1 MPLRLSRYAKT
12 FIVAG
17 HAIAIE
23 HEAFVESSR
32 SSLSLDGAVVAT
44 DGVEKGQPDPLRNHR
59 LTTTLQDGRVLE
71 VEIGPANTWSYGHRA
86 TLDGIVVAESHRGK
100 TLGYGPKMKAYL
112 KWAESNNT
120 PEMKA
125 RNDAAWKR
133 NWPSLAVDIS
143 LGLIFFFVAREYGLV
158 TAAVGGAAAGLA
170 LWVAQKITKID
181 LLGGLA
187 LFGIGMSLISAAFA
201 VMFRDDAIV
210 QHRSTIMG
218 LIGAS
223 LFLSDGLFARGQKL
237 AKRLARYFAFDVDA
251 RRLALGM
258 GGIGVIMALVNVL
271 AVWLLTTDQW
281 LVFTTFLDTP
291 IVIALFMAM
300 LFWVR
305 KGPEARA
312 Y

>member
-12 FIVAG
+12 FTVES
-17 HAIAIE
+17 HKVAIE

-32 SSLSLDGAVVAT
+32 SSLSLDGTEVAA
-44 DGVEKGQPDPLRNHR
+44 DGVEKGQPDPLRNHH
-59 LTTTLQDGRVLE
+59 LATTLPDGRVLE

-86 TLDGIVVAESHRGK
+86 TLDGAIVAESHRGK
-100 TLGYGPKMKAYL
+100 TLGYGPRMQAYL
-112 KWAESNNT
+112 KWAEAQNT
-120 PEMKA
+120 PDMKA
-125 RNDAAWKR
+125 RNEAAWKR
-133 NWPSLAVDIS
+133 NWPSLAVDVS

-158 TAAVGGAAAGLA
+158 TAAVGGAAAGLV
-170 LWVAQKITKID
+170 LWVAQKVTRID

-201 VMFRDDAIV
+201 VVFRDDSIV

-237 AKRLARYFAFDVDA
+237 AARLARYFAFDVDA

-258 GGIGVIMALVNVL
+258 GGIGVVMALVNVL

-291 IVIALFMAM
+291 IVIALFLAM

-305 KGPEARA
+305 EGPEARA